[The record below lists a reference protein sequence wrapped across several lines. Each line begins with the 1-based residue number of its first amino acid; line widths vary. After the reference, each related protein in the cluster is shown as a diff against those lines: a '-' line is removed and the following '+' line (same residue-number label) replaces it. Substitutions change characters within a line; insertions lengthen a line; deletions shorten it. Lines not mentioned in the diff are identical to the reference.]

1 VGFGWQECTDGS
13 GQYSGCYRVAVS
25 VLCLHWDGT
34 LRWGHPPSHVGLG
47 DMVPSFMGYS
57 KDEPYYE
64 S

>member
-1 VGFGWQECTDGS
+1 M
-13 GQYSGCYRVAVS
+13 AVS